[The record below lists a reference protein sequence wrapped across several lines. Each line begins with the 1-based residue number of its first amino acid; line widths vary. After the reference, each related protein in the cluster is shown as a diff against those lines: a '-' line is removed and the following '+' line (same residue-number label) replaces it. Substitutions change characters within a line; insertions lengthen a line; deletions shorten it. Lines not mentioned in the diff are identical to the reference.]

1 MARQEC
7 HVIRF
12 SQSEMTSTIG
22 VGCIGEVK
30 TRKNQE
36 VAWAEFL
43 TFNKPVFYQ
52 QSTCTVDSSAQ
63 SSTQRS
69 LSEEE
74 GLVRLTSLN

>member
-1 MARQEC
+1 LGRQEC

-22 VGCIGEVK
+22 VGCMGEVK

-43 TFNKPVFYQ
+43 TFNKPVFI
-52 QSTCTVDSSAQ
+52 SKVPELLIAQ
-63 SSTQRS
+63 PNRRCR
-69 LSEEE
+69 EV
-74 GLVRLTSLN
+74 LVKGKAQYG